1 MGKNLSIIFIS
12 VCIIISAILLTLTY
26 LTKQGKIENPITQ
39 IQNSLNN
46 NKNPVDNFKG
56 KIAEDKFGE
65 LKKDTE
71 EKTYLYSLLV
81 LGNDKRYELEPTFRT
96 DTIMVITV
104 NKKINKVL
112 FTSIPRDSYINKDRI
127 NAAYIVGG
135 VEELEKQV
143 NTVTGLNINNYAMID
158 FAHFVDLIDLIGG
171 LKITVPV
178 GFTDENYPNDRQGG
192 DGIHTV
198 TINAGAQTMDGETAL
213 IYSRS
218 RKGSNGQGSDFKRM
232 DRQQQILKALPV
244 SFLTAKNLDIT
255 NAQAVYNEAKKLME
269 INLTFDEFEVLFDM
283 LKDHNKYTFE
293 SLVLSTENFLYNP
306 PLANYGGAYVLR
318 PNDESFE
325 EIRAQISELID

>member
-104 NKKINKVL
+104 NKKIKCCFGWSASWRRGKCV
-112 FTSIPRDSYINKDRI
+112 K
-127 NAAYIVGG
+127 
-135 VEELEKQV
+135 
-143 NTVTGLNINNYAMID
+143 
-158 FAHFVDLIDLIGG
+158 
-171 LKITVPV
+171 LK
-178 GFTDENYPNDRQGG
+178 N
-192 DGIHTV
+192 
-198 TINAGAQTMDGETAL
+198 
-213 IYSRS
+213 
-218 RKGSNGQGSDFKRM
+218 
-232 DRQQQILKALPV
+232 
-244 SFLTAKNLDIT
+244 
-255 NAQAVYNEAKKLME
+255 
-269 INLTFDEFEVLFDM
+269 
-283 LKDHNKYTFE
+283 
-293 SLVLSTENFLYNP
+293 
-306 PLANYGGAYVLR
+306 
-318 PNDESFE
+318 
-325 EIRAQISELID
+325 